1 MGGED
6 VAAQLYDLGHMVS
19 VVNPAR
25 IKAFGQSEGVRT
37 KTDEVDASLI
47 ARFCRSQ
54 KPAPTPQPS
63 HKERQLQ
70 AFVRRRENLIDMQT
84 QETNRSKAAHVDSP
98 IQQSIDEH
106 LVYLGERIA
115 NIEREI
121 QSLIDDDPDLKGK
134 LDLLRSI
141 PGIGATTSDHPWGN
155 AWAKRV
161 SRREGCRCRTAG
173 LSPRHNQSGLFPG
186 RSRLC
191 KAGNANLRKALYWP
205 AISAMRYNPVLRAFA
220 QRLYR
225 RGKRKMVII
234 AAVMRKLL
242 TLAYGVLKGGRAF
255 IAQPAP

>member
-1 MGGED
+1 MWRNTRSQIPARGVEQLAKWLVNRKVGLVHACMESTGGWEED

-141 PGIGATTSDHPWGN
+141 PGIGATT
-155 AWAKRV
+155 AA
-161 SRREGCRCRTAG
+161 TI
-173 LSPRHNQSGLFPG
+173 L
-186 RSRLC
+186 
-191 KAGNANLRKALYWP
+191 
-205 AISAMRYNPVLRAFA
+205 
-220 QRLYR
+220 
-225 RGKRKMVII
+225 GK
-234 AAVMRKLL
+234 
-242 TLAYGVLKGGRAF
+242 GVG
-255 IAQPAP
+255 